1 MGCVSGTKTT
11 TGSFGSPVSRRDPGL
26 FHGLIRPVP
35 ASSEPK
41 LCTVWQPM
49 KSRMEARFSMFSSG
63 NKSTTHWLGRVSPC
77 AREPRGSS
85 SSPRDAAG
93 SAATRLGSPGSADG
107 LHPDRDGEAHRITA
121 SRLRPGISSTLPRH
135 PIDDASASHRPRPGT
150 PSPLPWLPVAC
161 AISSFWSS
169 QQ

>member
-1 MGCVSGTKTT
+1 TGCFPRGTIHD
-11 TGSFGSPVSRRDPGL
+11 SL
-26 FHGLIRPVP
+26 
-35 ASSEPK
+35 
-41 LCTVWQPM
+41 
-49 KSRMEARFSMFSSG
+49 AREGF
-63 NKSTTHWLGRVSPC
+63 PC

-93 SAATRLGSPGSADG
+93 SAAARLGSPGSADG

-121 SRLRPGISSTLPRH
+121 SRLRPDISSTLPRH
-135 PIDDASASHRPRPGT
+135 PIDDAPASHRPRPGT

-169 QQ
+169 QQSSAWPLASFQDLILSGEITHRGVYILQV